1 MVKHIVLFKLKE
13 TLSQEEKL
21 KVMNDFKAAIEA
33 LPAKIGLITSIRHI
47 FVGLNANS
55 AEKWDI
61 CLDSEFDTL
70 ADVNAYAVHPDHVA
84 AAGLLKEVKADR
96 ACVDYE
102 F

>member
-21 KVMNDFKAAIEA
+21 KVMNDFKAAVEA
-33 LPAKIGLITSIRHI
+33 LPAKIGFIRHL
-47 FVGLNANS
+47 FVGLNANP

-61 CLDSEFDTL
+61 CLDSEFDSL
-70 ADVNAYAVHPDHVA
+70 ADVRAYAVHPDHVA
-84 AAGLLKEVKADR
+84 AAGILKESKADR

-102 F
+102 YSL